1 MEIEI
6 KRLGIYGEGIGEWE
20 GKTVF
25 VHGALPGERVLAEV
39 EEEKKSYI
47 RAKLLSIQ
55 SKSPHRVV
63 APCPVFGRCGGCQ
76 IMHLSYPEQLIAKR
90 QRVVDALERIGK
102 LHVNVAACAP
112 SPNELY
118 YRNKI
123 QLPTYFDGQLHMGLY
138 AFNSHEVVEI
148 EKCYIHC
155 ERGEEVFFQVRERL
169 KANEQVCKHLRH
181 VLIRSAKGSLV
192 VFVTTKK
199 EVEGL
204 ARVAEELM
212 QKEPLLKGVVQNINP
227 SSQNTILGKDYQT
240 LAGQPFIEEEIC
252 GLRFKVSAASFF
264 QVNPPVAEAIY
275 KKAVMLGELTG
286 KETVLD
292 AYCGVGTLA
301 LIFAGKAA
309 RVIGVEPVGEAIVDA
324 KENARLNQITH
335 ATFHCNVA
343 ERFIQHQSL
352 VDVAVLNPPRKGCD
366 KAVLERLAILKPRTI
381 IYLSCDPATLARDL
395 AILHEKNYKIEGVF
409 PFDMF
414 PQTVHVET
422 LVKLSYNK

>member
-1 MEIEI
+1 
-6 KRLGIYGEGIGEWE
+6 
-20 GKTVF
+20 
-25 VHGALPGERVLAEV
+25 
-39 EEEKKSYI
+39 
-47 RAKLLSIQ
+47 
-55 SKSPHRVV
+55 
-63 APCPVFGRCGGCQ
+63 
-76 IMHLSYPEQLIAKR
+76 
-90 QRVVDALERIGK
+90 
-102 LHVNVAACAP
+102 
-112 SPNELY
+112 
-118 YRNKI
+118 
-123 QLPTYFDGQLHMGLY
+123 
-138 AFNSHEVVEI
+138 
-148 EKCYIHC
+148 
-155 ERGEEVFFQVRERL
+155 
-169 KANEQVCKHLRH
+169 
-181 VLIRSAKGSLV
+181 
-192 VFVTTKK
+192 
-199 EVEGL
+199 
-204 ARVAEELM
+204 
-212 QKEPLLKGVVQNINP
+212 VQNINP

-240 LAGQPFIEEEIC
+240 LAGEPFIEEEIC

-275 KKAVMLGELTG
+275 KKAVELGELTG
-286 KETVLD
+286 KEIVLD

-335 ATFHCNVA
+335 ATFHCSVA
-343 ERFIQHQSL
+343 ERFIQHPSP

-422 LVKLSYNK
+422 LVKLGRVP